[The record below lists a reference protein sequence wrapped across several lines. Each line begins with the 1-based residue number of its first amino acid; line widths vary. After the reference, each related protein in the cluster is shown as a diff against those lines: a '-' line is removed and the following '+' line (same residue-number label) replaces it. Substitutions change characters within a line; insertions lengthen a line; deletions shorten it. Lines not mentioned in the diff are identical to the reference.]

1 MYLKAKKSRCDQLQ
15 RMTMVIHQSIQK
27 SKHKS
32 LAEFE
37 VEPLVI
43 YSMQKTMMNQ
53 HVLKHINFYLEC
65 DKVFF

>member
-1 MYLKAKKSRCDQLQ
+1 
-15 RMTMVIHQSIQK
+15 MVIHQSIQK

-37 VEPLVI
+37 VDPLVI
-43 YSMQKTMMNQ
+43 YSIQKMMMNQ

-65 DKVFF
+65 DKVFLKLNLWRICILEQEKK